1 MLKPWEK
8 LHKAVGGI
16 IAILFIVSSIIIA
29 YILID
34 FGLRAQQEQIETLRR
49 TYEVRIKAINI
60 AKAVEG
66 IWNYRGVRLTI
77 SITNNY
83 VEPVT
88 ITGIVI
94 LYEDGTYEV
103 LKEDPLPYTLAPGE
117 TLEISKISAKEPVSV
132 IFSAGTLEILTSL
145 SAERE

>member
-1 MLKPWEK
+1 MLKPQEK
-8 LHKAVGGI
+8 LRKAVGGI

-66 IWNYRGVRLTI
+66 VWNYRGTHLTI

-94 LYEDGTYEV
+94 LYKDGTYDI
-103 LKEDPLPYTLAPGE
+103 LKEDLPYTLAPGE
-117 TLEISKISAKEPVSV
+117 TLEKSWKSQKEPVSV
-132 IFSAGTLEILTSL
+132 IFSAGTLEIITSL

>member
-1 MLKPWEK
+1 MLKPQEK

-29 YILID
+29 YMLID
-34 FGLRAQQEQIETLRR
+34 FGLRVQQEQIETLRK
-49 TYEVRIKAINI
+49 TYEVRVKAINI

-66 IWNYRGVRLTI
+66 TWNYGIVFLTI

-117 TLEISKISAKEPVSV
+117 TLRIRKIRVKEPVSV
-132 IFSAGTLEILTSL
+132 IFSAGTLEVITSL